1 MICTTIMHKK
11 ITGRW
16 IQNHF
21 RFAHTTS
28 KNLNVRT
35 NSDLPENKPWQGGKS
50 QTAQGERSVTL
61 GIRHQNY
68 IAQDRHWRIWR
79 SGTEWHIRQC
89 DDFPEVIASTM
100 NPVPAERLQRGGCH
114 RAMLFNIL
122 PQGYASLTLGCLTL
136 AALSGLVFRQ
146 AMTHS
151 DVASFLTWIR
161 DYLNWKDINL
171 K

>member
-1 MICTTIMHKK
+1 MNTKS
-11 ITGRW
+11 
-16 IQNHF
+16 F
-21 RFAHTTS
+21 PLYPYTS
-28 KNLNVRT
+28 KKFNVRT
-35 NSDLPENKPWQGGKS
+35 NSDLPIDQPWQGGKS

-89 DDFPEVIASTM
+89 DDLPEVIASTM

-122 PQGYASLTLGCLTL
+122 PQGYAALHPGLSRRNEIKTELFDSCRPFRACFPANHDTFGCC
-136 AALSGLVFRQ
+136 VFSYVNSRLFKLER
-146 AMTHS
+146 HKS
-151 DVASFLTWIR
+151 
-161 DYLNWKDINL
+161 
-171 K
+171 